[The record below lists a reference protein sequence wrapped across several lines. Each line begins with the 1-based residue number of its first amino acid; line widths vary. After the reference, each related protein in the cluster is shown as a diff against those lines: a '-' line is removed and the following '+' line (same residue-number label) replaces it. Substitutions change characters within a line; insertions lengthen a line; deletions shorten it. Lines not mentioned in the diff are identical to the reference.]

1 MFKWISR
8 KVKHLSHKKPSA
20 EGDSVSGDLLEHA
33 RSALE
38 MADKLAPMIPVPFA
52 SSIFASAQMIVDLA
66 IVSNVRSKS
75 YRRVLT

>member
-20 EGDSVSGDLLEHA
+20 EGDSVFGDLLEHA
-33 RSALE
+33 RTALE
-38 MADKLAPMIPVPFA
+38 MADKLAPIIPVPFA

-66 IVSNVRSKS
+66 IASND
-75 YRRVLT
+75 RRKRYTLVLT